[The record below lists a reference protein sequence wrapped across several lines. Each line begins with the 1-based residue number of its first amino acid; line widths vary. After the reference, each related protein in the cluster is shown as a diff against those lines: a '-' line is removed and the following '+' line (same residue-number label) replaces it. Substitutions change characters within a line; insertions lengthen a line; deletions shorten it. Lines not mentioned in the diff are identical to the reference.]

1 MSAIKL
7 HVIKPS
13 VNNMT
18 ARWFVRAAKLDF
30 TEDDVY
36 GKTRTDEFLAKNPA
50 HLTPMMEAAGLP
62 KGVVWESCAIMQ
74 YLCNKHHLVESSIRP
89 TRKSGRWWTARCSIS
104 SAPSIPI
111 SLGRRMARSAS
122 RSTQAKLARSDAS
135 ATEKDQ
141 AQKAALAALGETLE
155 VFRKFYLD
163 GKTFIGGD
171 HPSIADIRLTCSLE
185 FLNVIDYAF
194 PDWAKTYMATV
205 ETTLGDAYAE
215 PAGDVEGYIAYVK
228 AGRRSRRRTGGS
240 RRPIAS
246 RRRLGVKKWRAV
258 NPKN

>member
-18 ARWFVRAAKLDF
+18 ARVFVRAAKLDF

-36 GKTRTDEFLAKNPA
+36 GKTRTDDFLAKNPA
-50 HLTPMMEAAGLP
+50 HLTPMMEAPGLP

-74 YLCNKHHLVESSIRP
+74 YLCNKHHLDKFYP
-89 TRKSGRWWTARCSIS
+89 TDPEKRAMID
-104 SAPSIPI
+104 SAMFYIVGTLYPY
-111 SLGRRMARSAS
+111 
-122 RSTQAKLARSDAS
+122 LARATYGALGFPLYAGEVGASDAG
-135 ATEKDQ
+135 AAEKNK
-141 AQKAALAALGETLE
+141 AQKAALAALGETLD
-155 VFRKFYLD
+155 VFQKFYLD

-228 AGRRSRRRTGGS
+228 GQ
-240 RRPIAS
+240 
-246 RRRLGVKKWRAV
+246 KK
-258 NPKN
+258 